1 MAMNTIKIAILEPCI
16 LLRMGLE
23 TVLKKSNRF
32 KPIIKIIQEDP
43 NADYNNILCNMYD
56 TIFIVDPI
64 CLGTKPRNRYNV
76 PTSVK
81 LIAFSHGGYNDS
93 SYIGY
98 DDVIS
103 QCMSLQNIIDII
115 LNLQN
120 KDERHI
126 INTESNTLTS
136 REREIVVCVVK
147 GMTNKQIADN
157 LYLSTHT
164 VITHRRNISKK
175 LQIHST
181 SGLTVYAIMNKLVD
195 LNDIENK

>member
-1 MAMNTIKIAILEPCI
+1 MNTVEIAILEPCI

-23 TVLKKSNRF
+23 ATLKKSNKF
-32 KPIIKIIQEDP
+32 KPSIKIIQEEP
-43 NADYNNILCNMYD
+43 NADYNNILSTLYD

-64 CLGTKPRNRYNV
+64 CLGAKPRLRYNM
-76 PTSVK
+76 PCSLK
-81 LIAFSHGGYNDS
+81 LVAFAHGGYNDS
-93 SYIGY
+93 AYSGY
-98 DDVIS
+98 DDVITPY
-103 QCMSLQNIIDII
+103 MNLQNIADVI

-120 KDERHI
+120 KEERQI
-126 INTESNTLTS
+126 TNIESQTLTT
-136 REREIVVCVVK
+136 REREIVVYVVK
-147 GMTNKQIADN
+147 GMTNKQIADS
-157 LYLSTHT
+157 LFLSTHT

>member
-43 NADYNNILCNMYD
+43 NADYNSILCNMYD

-64 CLGTKPRNRYNV
+64 CLGAKPRSRYNV
-76 PTSVK
+76 PNSVK
-81 LIAFSHGGYNDS
+81 LIAFSHGGYGDS
-93 SYIGY
+93 TYSGY

-103 QCMSLQNIIDII
+103 QCMSLQNIIDTI

>member
-1 MAMNTIKIAILEPCI
+1 MNTIKIAILEPCI

-23 TVLKKSNRF
+23 AVLKKSNRF
-32 KPIIKIIQEDP
+32 KPVIKIIQEEP

-56 TIFIVDPI
+56 TIFIVDPV
-64 CLGTKPRNRYNV
+64 CLGSRPRNRYNV
-76 PTSVK
+76 HNSTK
-81 LIAFSHGGYNDS
+81 LIAFSHGGYNDN
-93 SYIGY
+93 SYVGY

-103 QCMSLQNIIDII
+103 QCMNLQNITDVII
-115 LNLQN
+115 NLQN
-120 KDERHI
+120 KDERQSVTSEAG
-126 INTESNTLTS
+126 NLTS

-147 GMTNKQIADN
+147 GMTNKQIADT